1 MKIKCKVCGHEFTPV
16 IDKHYITR
24 DNGES
29 GISTAFK
36 HVEGNMYDAFDC
48 PACGCQVVAQERK
61 RIFVDISISEDVDDE
76 KSEDSVEE

>member
-1 MKIKCKVCGHEFTPV
+1 MIKCKVCGCEFTPV

-36 HVEGNMYDAFDC
+36 HVEGNLYDTFDC
-48 PACGCQVVAQERK
+48 PACGCQIIA
-61 RIFVDISISEDVDDE
+61 
-76 KSEDSVEE
+76 